1 MDARKA
7 NSRWQWSSTFG
18 SENKGSC
25 FIASKFRLF
34 GYATKT
40 SKVNFAMMAVEIK
53 NKKASYTYF
62 LTDEFTAGIV
72 LSGSEI
78 KSIRAGKASIT
89 ESYCRF
95 EKGELWVHN
104 MYVAEYANAGYSPQD
119 PRQKRKLLLQRA
131 ELKKLAKKVKDV
143 GVTLVP
149 TRLFIASSGYAKLE
163 FSVAKG
169 KKLHDKRQSIK
180 EKDVARDVARMTD

>member
-1 MDARKA
+1 
-7 NSRWQWSSTFG
+7 
-18 SENKGSC
+18 
-25 FIASKFRLF
+25 
-34 GYATKT
+34 
-40 SKVNFAMMAVEIK
+40 MAVEIK

-89 ESYCRF
+89 EAYCRF
-95 EKGELWVHN
+95 DKGELWVHN
-104 MYVAEYANAGYSPQD
+104 MYVAEYSNAGYVLQD
-119 PRQKRKLLLQRA
+119 PRQKRKLLLQRT
-131 ELKKLAKKVKDV
+131 ELKKLEKKVKDV

-149 TRLFIASSGYAKLE
+149 TLLFIAASGYAKLK

-169 KKLHDKRQSIK
+169 KKLHDKRESLK
-180 EKDVARDVARMTD
+180 EKDVSRDIARMMD

>member
-1 MDARKA
+1 
-7 NSRWQWSSTFG
+7 
-18 SENKGSC
+18 
-25 FIASKFRLF
+25 
-34 GYATKT
+34 
-40 SKVNFAMMAVEIK
+40 MAVNIK

-62 LTDEFTAGIV
+62 LADEFTAGLV

-95 EKGELWVHN
+95 DQGEMWVHN
-104 MYVAEYANAGYSPQD
+104 MYVAEYPNAGYMPQD
-119 PRQKRKLLLQRA
+119 SRRRRKLLLQRT
-131 ELKKLAKKVKDV
+131 ELKKLEKKVKDV

-149 TRLFIASSGYAKLE
+149 TLVFVAPSGYAKLK

-169 KKLHDKRQSIK
+169 KKLHDKRQSLK
-180 EKDVARDVARMTD
+180 EKDISRDVARMMD

>member
-1 MDARKA
+1 
-7 NSRWQWSSTFG
+7 
-18 SENKGSC
+18 
-25 FIASKFRLF
+25 
-34 GYATKT
+34 
-40 SKVNFAMMAVEIK
+40 MAVNIK

-62 LTDEFTAGIV
+62 LTDEFTAGLV

-95 EKGELWVHN
+95 DKGELWVHN
-104 MYVAEYANAGYSPQD
+104 MYVAEYPNAGYMPQD
-119 PRQKRKLLLQRA
+119 PRRKRKLLLQRT
-131 ELKKLAKKVKDV
+131 ELKKLEKKVKDV

-149 TRLFIASSGYAKLE
+149 TLIFVATSGYAKLK

-169 KKLHDKRQSIK
+169 KKLHDKRQAL
-180 EKDVARDVARMTD
+180 KDKDISRDIARMMD

>member
-1 MDARKA
+1 MEAQVLTER
-7 NSRWQWSSTFG
+7 
-18 SENKGSC
+18 
-25 FIASKFRLF
+25 ASFQMTAQYLRF
-34 GYATKT
+34 
-40 SKVNFAMMAVEIK
+40 MPVEIK

-62 LTDEFTAGIV
+62 LTDEFTAGLV

-95 EKGELWVHN
+95 EKGEVWVLN
-104 MYVAEYANAGYSPQD
+104 MYVAEYPNAGYMPQD
-119 PRQKRKLLLQRA
+119 PRRKRKLLLQKT
-131 ELKKLAKKVKDV
+131 EIKKLNKKVKDV

-149 TRLFIASSGYAKLE
+149 TLLFVAPSGYAKLK

-169 KKLHDKRQSIK
+169 KKLHDKRESIK
-180 EKDVARDVARMTD
+180 DRDVSRDLARLD